1 MREPIIRSVMDK
13 KVIAIMRGMEPASC
27 VSTAKALLA
36 GGICHVEVTFDQKSN
51 DCRKTADA
59 IEAIIEELPREMR
72 VGAGTVLT
80 LEQVD
85 IAAKAGA
92 EYIISPDVNEAV
104 IRHTIEMGLVSM
116 PGALTPSE
124 VMAAHRYGAD
134 FVKLFPAGNMGASYI
149 KAVRAPISHVKLLAV
164 GGVSAE
170 NAKAFITAGC
180 VGVGV
185 GGNLVNKEW
194 IERGEF
200 EKITQAAR
208 EIIDAVASEK

>member
-1 MREPIIRSVMDK
+1 
-13 KVIAIMRGMEPASC
+13 
-27 VSTAKALLA
+27 
-36 GGICHVEVTFDQKSN
+36 
-51 DCRKTADA
+51 
-59 IEAIIEELPREMR
+59 MR